1 MSFPTYIPPLLLQNG
16 FAMTIHGAFST
27 SRNWEDT
34 VFAPEP
40 PYQQQI
46 FMGAGSV
53 PLFGLFAIPENARGT
68 VVATY
73 GITGTLEN
81 QWLLRIWA
89 RKAYAS
95 GYAVVLFDWR
105 AHGKSIELSPTLASD
120 GLYEGEDFLRI
131 ASQAA
136 DLGCPGKFWLFGFS
150 LGGQLALWAG
160 KIALSMSGDIGGVI
174 AICPSLDATRSLS
187 YLLGSRQGR
196 YIEKGI
202 TGSLKTLAWQIH
214 DTHPGAIDSAAIDR
228 IDSIWAF
235 DNELVISG
243 LGFPTVEAYYD
254 ATSPLHFLP
263 HLEIPTLIIYAEN
276 DPFFNPAI
284 APDLQAA
291 CRNNPY
297 IKLLLTKYGGHVMYL
312 NSKRGQKQA
321 NDPDVWWAWNRVLE
335 WMDGWREGRRQ
346 KSEVRRNILM
356 NRQDAED
363 AERIK

>member
-1 MSFPTYIPPLLLQNG
+1 MCFPTYIPPLFLQNG
-16 FAMTIHGAFST
+16 FAMTLHGSSST
-27 SRNWEDT
+27 SRNWKNT
-34 VFAPEP
+34 LFAPEP

-46 FMGAGSV
+46 FMGADSV
-53 PLFGLFAIPENARGT
+53 PLFALFAIPENARGT

-73 GITGTLEN
+73 GITGTLED
-81 QWLLRIWA
+81 QWLLRIWG

-105 AHGKSIELSPTLASD
+105 AHGKSIELSPILTSD

-160 KIALSMSGDIGGVI
+160 KIALSMLEMGDMVGDIGGTI

-196 YIEKGI
+196 YIERGI
-202 TGSLKTLAWQIH
+202 TKMLKKLAWQIH
-214 DTHPGAIDSAAIDR
+214 DAHPGTIDSAAIDR

-235 DNELVISG
+235 DHELVIPG
-243 LGFPTVEAYYD
+243 LGFPSVEAYYD
-254 ATSPLHFLP
+254 ATSPLQFLP
-263 HLEIPTLIIYAEN
+263 ALEIPTLIIYAEN
-276 DPFFNPAI
+276 DPFFDPNI

-291 CRNNPY
+291 CRNNPN
-297 IKLLLTKYGGHVMYL
+297 IDLLLTKYGGHVFYL
-312 NSKRGQKQA
+312 NSQKGQKQA
-321 NDPDVWWAWNRVLE
+321 NDPDIWWAWNRVLQ
-335 WMDGWREGRRQ
+335 WMESTQ
-346 KSEVRRNILM
+346 KKWY
-356 NRQDAED
+356 AES
-363 AERIK
+363 A